1 MQQLL
6 TSQRGYIM
14 SSRCVAFRFSLRSR
28 TSKTAATAGSSDCG
42 DGTYV
47 SIPPSENEGYL
58 CNRDVPFS
66 GHVRR
71 TSDWPTN
78 RNPYQSVTGAVPFQR
93 SVASLLTPLLKDG
106 GTGPTQRVSI
116 TAVPQPNQWD
126 YWITLGKRTFP
137 WKGTLRSHILPPGVM
152 WRSTDGLA
160 L

>member
-14 SSRCVAFRFSLRSR
+14 SSRCVASSGFRWGAEQVRRQQQRGPATVATGR
-28 TSKTAATAGSSDCG
+28 TSPF
-42 DGTYV
+42 
-47 SIPPSENEGYL
+47 PPSGNEGYL
-58 CNRDVPFS
+58 RNRDVS
-66 GHVRR
+66 IQ
-71 TSDWPTN
+71 SN
-78 RNPYQSVTGAVPFQR
+78 RNPYQSATGAAPFQR

-126 YWITLGKRTFP
+126 YWITLGKRTLSLERNAAEATSFP
-137 WKGTLRSHILPPGVM
+137 AGVM
-152 WRSTDGLA
+152 WRSTYGLA